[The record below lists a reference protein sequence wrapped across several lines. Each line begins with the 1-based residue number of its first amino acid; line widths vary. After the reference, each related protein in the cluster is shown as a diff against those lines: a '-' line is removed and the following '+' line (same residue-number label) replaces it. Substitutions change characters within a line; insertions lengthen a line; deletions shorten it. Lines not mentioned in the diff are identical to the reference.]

1 MEYDYEHEDDFAG
14 RILWGRVAVY
24 GVSLLLAFTL
34 GWCASP
40 TGAPQ
45 AEFDDQRDQISAL
58 AEENENLRNQL
69 DALSA
74 GDTEPPPDA
83 EPPPEDQPA
92 AGPTY
97 EVQSGDTLNSIA
109 QTRCGSTEF
118 AGRIAELNGI
128 DAANRLQVGQMLQL
142 PPECT

>member
-1 MEYDYEHEDDFAG
+1 MDYEYEQDDDFAG

-24 GVSLLLAFTL
+24 GVSLLLMFALGYCIAPSGVPEDDLVEAERRIMALQEEVTTL
-34 GWCASP
+34 
-40 TGAPQ
+40 
-45 AEFDDQRDQISAL
+45 E
-58 AEENENLRNQL
+58 NQL
-69 DALSA
+69 AALSA
-74 GDTEPPPDA
+74 GEQPTVPNGEA
-83 EPPPEDQPA
+83 PPEDQPA

-118 AGRIAELNGI
+118 AGAIAELNGI
-128 DAANRLQVGQMLQL
+128 DAANRLQVGQVLQL